1 MQMHIEDATSPR
13 ILLVEDSMDEGEL
26 LQMTLA
32 DQGFLVFHVLS
43 AEEALAG
50 LSRLRGRDLP
60 DVIMF
65 DLRLPGM
72 GGAELCRSLCE
83 HPLWQGIPRVLM
95 TGKSLAP
102 HEESS
107 LGVSE
112 IFQKPLD
119 VLALFRGLRR
129 LAERRRLLTVA

>member
-1 MQMHIEDATSPR
+1 MHIDEANPR
-13 ILLVEDSMDEGEL
+13 VLLVEDSLDEGEL
-26 LQMTLA
+26 LQMSLA
-32 DQGFLVFHVLS
+32 DEGFLVFHVLS

-50 LSRLRGRDLP
+50 LNRLKGRDLP

-72 GGAELCRSLCE
+72 GGAELSRALCQ

-95 TGKSLAP
+95 TGKPLAP
-102 HEESS
+102 YEESA

-119 VLALFRGLRR
+119 VLALFRAIRR